1 MAAAALAA
9 RAGIDANVPSIRMF
23 FSMRFRVIGLVLVG
37 QLLHSQTT
45 APSNSPDVLAH
56 IGEATAII
64 LAGEGA
70 GRLTSISTG
79 VVVRPDG
86 VLLTSYHAIKNA
98 REVQVRLKSGETF
111 DRAVLLGVDERRDVA
126 AIRISAVN
134 LPSLPIGTAQNT
146 KPGEVAYAVTNSNGL
161 TWSATQGI
169 FSATRL
175 ADEIPGA
182 GQGYTVLQ
190 FTAPVAPGSSGGPLA
205 DAYGNLVGIITRGD
219 KHGAAFA
226 VPAESVAGLVD
237 GNLNTPLG
245 DGSALQLPNS
255 QRSPSSRAVAN
266 ADPGDLLRSAKTAR
280 VQTRT
285 SFFTPETLEREF
297 LKQAGYKDL
306 GLVLVQDPRLADLT
320 ITIDRPLFTYTFTYS
335 VTDARTS
342 VLLDTGKVTAID
354 GNSAAGKIAK
364 ELIARLTTLRQGA
377 NPNKPN

>member
-1 MAAAALAA
+1 
-9 RAGIDANVPSIRMF
+9 
-23 FSMRFRVIGLVLVG
+23 MRLRVSGLVLVG

-45 APSNSPDVLAH
+45 PPPGSPDVLARVS
-56 IGEATAII
+56 EATAII

-79 VVVRPDG
+79 VMVRPGG
-86 VLLTSYHAIKNA
+86 VLLTSYHALKNA

-111 DRAVLLGVDERRDVA
+111 DHAVLLGVDERRDVA

-182 GQGYTVLQ
+182 GHGYTVLQ
-190 FTAPVAPGSSGGPLA
+190 FTAPVAPGASGGPLA
-205 DAYGNLVGIITRGD
+205 DANGNLVGIITRGD
-219 KHGAAFA
+219 THGAAFA
-226 VPAESVAGLVD
+226 VPVESVAGLAD

-255 QRSPSSRAVAN
+255 ERSPSSRAVAN
-266 ADPGDLLRSAKTAR
+266 ADPKQLLRSAKTAIVR
-280 VQTRT
+280 TRT

-306 GLVLVQDPRLADLT
+306 GLVLVQDPRLADLL
-320 ITIDRPLFTYTFTYS
+320 ITIDRPLFTYTFTYA
-335 VTDARTS
+335 VTDAKTS

-364 ELIARLTTLRQGA
+364 ELTARLITLRQAA
-377 NPNKPN
+377 NANKSN